1 MTEKST
7 QKLFKASQSQQD
19 PSGSTGPTGPTG
31 PTDPTGPTSQLGPY
45 LIPHGICILDTR
57 SSACPTNLF
66 IF

>member
-19 PSGSTGPTGPTG
+19 PSGSTGPTGPT
-31 PTDPTGPTSQLGPY
+31 DPTGPTSQLGPY
-45 LIPHGICILDTR
+45 LIPHGIGILDTR